1 MKVSEAILSCGA
13 AHYGVDPQSFKSLG
27 GMDGAVYA
35 CRKGSR
41 AHVMKFTPMEAEKL
55 TEYEEKLDFIF
66 YLAQGGVPIATP
78 LESLQGRRYELTQ
91 EEGRQYVVTL
101 MNLVDGRHPEPRNL
115 YDWNERLFQCWGA
128 VMGKMHALT
137 QAYPHWQKDETT
149 RLSDWQDE
157 QRFFAGWCK
166 EPKIVE
172 KWMQLGEELAALPRE
187 RDSFGLVHN
196 DLHNW
201 NFLYNPDARE
211 GSPIVHDGKSPITI
225 IDFDVC
231 AYQWFMTDI
240 AIPVYHSMIWGK
252 KKSLNERETFVRQ
265 FMTHFMHGYQREN
278 HLDSAWLER
287 LPIFLRYR
295 EILIYVVFS
304 NEWPEDKRQRWQG
317 AILAERRSRILRGE
331 PIIRYL

>member
-13 AHYGVDPQSFKSLG
+13 ALYGVDPQSFKPLG

-41 AHVMKFTPMEAEKL
+41 AFVMKFTPMEAEKL
-55 TEYEEKLDFIF
+55 PAYAEKLDFVF
-66 YLAQGGVPIATP
+66 YLARGGVPVAAP
-78 LESLQGRRYELTQ
+78 LESLEGRQYELAQ
-91 EEGRQYVVTL
+91 EGERQYVVTL

-149 RLSDWQDE
+149 RLSDWQE
-157 QRFFAGWCK
+157 EMRFFADWCK

-172 KWMQLGEELAALPRE
+172 KWLALGEQLAALPRE
-187 RDSFGLVHN
+187 RGSFGLVHN

-201 NFLYNPDARE
+201 NFMYNPDARE
-211 GSPIVHDGKSPITI
+211 GSPFTI

-240 AIPVYHSMIWGK
+240 AIPVYHSMMWGK
-252 KKSLNERETFVRQ
+252 KKSLNERETFTRQ
-265 FMTHFMHGYQREN
+265 FMTQFMRGYQTEN
-278 HLDSAWLER
+278 SLDAAWLEH
-287 LPIFLRYR
+287 LPTFLRYR
-295 EILIYVVFS
+295 EILIYIVFS
-304 NEWPEDKRQRWQG
+304 NEWPEDKRQRWQV
-317 AILAERRSRILRGE
+317 AMLAERRSRILRGD
-331 PIIRYL
+331 PVIRWL